1 MQQKVLYA
9 SMMAAL
15 GMASLQA
22 QAEGFVTLSGSG
34 SPVASICQGVQEPDP
49 EAGAGTTNCKITGAL
64 PTGASCAAAT
74 AFGAASSGVTGV
86 WYLFRQ
92 ANSNPIKPKGTTD
105 VTVGNVEDR
114 IWRRCTAVGG
124 TPTTDYIFG
133 IRVSLNTTDWTEPT
147 DDNLGLTGAQGCDA
161 QVAGAF
167 EINDVSRTGFGA
179 VTTVQTGYRQGTG
192 DEGAWRS
199 SRSNQSL
206 AQLLI
211 GGTALTDPARD
222 NNWVSWRTDVSP
234 EDPDGISFNTSSWFL
249 TKVTLATVPSA
260 SRTDGTINLTQGGE
274 EGQCKYRTSVK
285 GYRP

>member
-49 EAGAGTTNCKITGAL
+49 EAGAGTTNCKIQGSL
-64 PTGASCAAAT
+64 PTGTSCAAAT
-74 AFGAASSGVTGV
+74 SFGAASSGVTGV
-86 WYLFRQ
+86 WVLWRQ
-92 ANSNPIKPKGTTD
+92 ANTNAIKPKGNAD
-105 VTVGNVEDR
+105 VTVGNLEDR
-114 IWRRCTAVGG
+114 VWRRCTAVGG
-124 TPTTDYIFG
+124 TLTNDYIFG
-133 IRVSLNTTDWTEPT
+133 MRVSLNTTDWTEPT
-147 DDNLGLTGAQGCDA
+147 DDNLGLTGAQGCDG

-167 EINDVSRTGFGA
+167 EVNDVSRTGFSA

-206 AQLLI
+206 AQLLAA
-211 GGTALTDPARD
+211 GGTALTDPTRD
-222 NNWVSWRTDVSP
+222 NNWVSYRTDVSP
-234 EDPDGISFNTSSWFL
+234 EDPDGISFNTGSWLL
-249 TKVTLATVPSA
+249 TKVTLSA
-260 SRTDGTINLTQGGE
+260 EPVRVTNAINLTQGGE
-274 EGQCKYRTSVK
+274 EGQCKYRTSVS